1 MGLTDME
8 AVAAI
13 PPSSLDEYIQGFVNE
28 NEISAGKLRRITLLF
43 KKLREGSSAPAGV
56 PQEAL
61 ALVPSALPPA
71 AVVSRGQMA
80 QVLDQSDASSFD
92 RLDPAH
98 RARLRKN
105 YQDTCGG
112 PPMPDREPSPD
123 QLAAMLVRL
132 GRGES
137 PYADFAV
144 FQPHGRRMAKFRL
157 FEAQI
162 FVDGALTTRQ
172 LKGPLDFQAW
182 ESCWEV
188 LRNTLIS
195 LGAVSPATLDAY
207 KRGISQLNDMYPQQ
221 WGIVYMADELLRSE
235 LWQSVSDGLADT
247 LALPDVNPW
256 DYVIRVTTYGGPEA
270 TPAMVHWWYLRVAAA
285 IQHAGSSTAFMQRL
299 EGTHFLPTPAGMS
312 SSADTAHQPSGGR
325 GNNYKKN
332 NKSKN
337 NNNGNK

>member
-1 MGLTDME
+1 M
-8 AVAAI
+8 
-13 PPSSLDEYIQGFVNE
+13 
-28 NEISAGKLRRITLLF
+28 
-43 KKLREGSSAPAGV
+43 
-56 PQEAL
+56 
-61 ALVPSALPPA
+61 
-71 AVVSRGQMA
+71 
-80 QVLDQSDASSFD
+80 
-92 RLDPAH
+92 
-98 RARLRKN
+98 
-105 YQDTCGG
+105 GG
-112 PPMPDREPSPD
+112 PPLPDREPSPD
-123 QLAAMLVRL
+123 QLAAMLVKL

-144 FQPHGRRMAKFRL
+144 FQPHGRRMAKYRL
-157 FEAQI
+157 FDAQV
-162 FVDGALTTRQ
+162 FVDGVLKTRQ

-207 KRGISQLNDMYPQQ
+207 KRGIAQLNDLHPQH
-221 WGIVYMADELLRSE
+221 WGVVYCADELLRSE
-235 LWQSVSDGLADT
+235 IWQSVSDGLADT

-312 SSADTAHQPSGGR
+312 SSADGPQQASAPRS
-325 GNNYKKN
+325 NNYRKN
-332 NKSKN
+332 KGKGNG
-337 NNNGNK
+337 NNGNRGGKGHGKGKGGKSSHGGKVTK